1 MFLSYISCLV
11 SIQSFVVVWRCML
24 ELVVL
29 FGRKTKKPVRKIFV
43 TVSVMG
49 IFEASNEETA

>member
-1 MFLSYISCLV
+1 MFLSYVSCLV

-24 ELVVL
+24 EFVVL